1 MKYLIHTFR
10 RKQGGFTLIEI
21 LVAVA
26 ITGAIA
32 GVIGQTIMMMWDG
45 VTENRSHLSNMMQ
58 IQNAQRWIE
67 RDCKMAQTIDV
78 NRSDPADTGTLTMTW
93 SDWSGTHTEV
103 IYYLE
108 DSDLRRR
115 ESVFSPNAYDAIEQ
129 EWVAPDRIYEVFIA
143 RDVFSGSPQT
153 AFHRFDMTS
162 IDADDHLVRFTMTVR
177 NEESTRGPMTE
188 KATFAIKPRSIW

>member
-1 MKYLIHTFR
+1 MNNMKHALKG
-10 RKQGGFTLIEI
+10 KQLGFTLIEI
-21 LVAVA
+21 LFVVA

-78 NRSDPADTGTLTMTW
+78 HRIDPTVTGTLVMTW
-93 SDWSGTHTEV
+93 SEWSGTHTEV
-103 IYYLE
+103 TYYLDNDE
-108 DSDLRRR
+108 LRRR
-115 ESVFSPNAYDAIEQ
+115 EQIFSPEAYDAVLQ
-129 EWVAPDRIYEVFIA
+129 EWTTPKNTNEVFIA
-143 RDVFSGSPQT
+143 RDVLPGSPQT

-162 IDADDHLVRFTMTVR
+162 TNADHHLVRFTMTVH
-177 NEESTRGPMTE
+177 NEESTRGPTSE
-188 KATFAIKPRSIW
+188 QATFAVKPRSIW